1 VKAATRTTGIDV
13 FTDRTHEPADLAPD
27 LWGVGTAWLVAHGV
41 AFERFPS
48 GSLFVARAAV
58 EAAIAAHP
66 DCAAKEQARVAAIRS
81 RS

>member
-1 VKAATRTTGIDV
+1 MKAATRTTGIDV

-48 GSLFVARAAV
+48 
-58 EAAIAAHP
+58 
-66 DCAAKEQARVAAIRS
+66 
-81 RS
+81 